1 MITNAD
7 YGPAEMMCVALAR
20 EIKDGDIVFHGLA
33 SPVPMTA
40 MKLAKALGREFTY
53 VNITGGVD
61 PQWER
66 PATIGST
73 LSPDLYRGAVAGYGL
88 DEIFDLACAG
98 KIDIAFLSFVQM
110 SRRGEINMS
119 VVGGTYDRPKV
130 RLPGGAGS
138 ATLTPVTKR
147 TTIWKT
153 KHDKNS
159 LVEKV
164 SFVTAAADAG
174 KELAVVTNLCIF
186 RLKNGLLELDCIFPY
201 TSIDEV
207 RANTG
212 WEIPAVQVPVCPGPT
227 PEELAAIERIDPNR
241 VRYMEF

>member
-1 MITNAD
+1 MTNAN

-20 EIKDGDIVFHGLA
+20 EIREGDVVFHGLA

-61 PQWER
+61 PRWEK
-66 PATIGST
+66 PAVTGST
-73 LSPDLYRGAVAGYGL
+73 LSPDLYRGAVASCGL

-98 KIDIAFLSFVQM
+98 KIDIAFLSFIQM
-110 SRRGEINMS
+110 SRKGEINMS
-119 VVGGTYDRPKV
+119 VVGGSYDKPKV

-164 SFVTAAADAG
+164 FFVTAAPDPG
-174 KELAVVTNLCIF
+174 KELTVVTSLCIF
-186 RLKNGLLELDCIFPY
+186 RMKNGGLELDCIFPY
-201 TSIDEV
+201 SSLAEI

-212 WEIPAVQVPVCPGPT
+212 WEIAALDAPVCTAPT
-227 PEELAAIERIDPNR
+227 PEELAALERVDPNR
-241 VRYMEF
+241 IRYMEF

>member
-1 MITNAD
+1 MTSRN

-20 EIKDGDIVFHGLA
+20 EIRDGDTVFHGLA

-61 PQWER
+61 PQWEK
-66 PATIGST
+66 PAVIGST
-73 LSPDLYRGAVAGYGL
+73 LSPDLYRGAVASYGL

-98 KIDIAFLSFVQM
+98 KIDIAFLSFIQM

-119 VVGGTYDRPKV
+119 VVGGSYDRPKV

-164 SFVTAAADAG
+164 SFITAAPDTG
-174 KELAVVTNLCIF
+174 KEFAVVTNLCIF

-201 TSIDEV
+201 TSLDEV
-207 RANTG
+207 RENTG
-212 WEIPAVQVPVCPGPT
+212 WEIAQADVPVCAAPT
-227 PEELAAIERIDPNR
+227 PEELAALEKVDPNR
-241 VRYMEF
+241 IRYIEF